1 MFYMTKSNFWIASI
15 AGPHWGLDA
24 LSSHSQMFAAAVDP
38 DTNAESHFP
47 AVSLPRNKSCEEV
60 SHTVLEKMSTGV
72 YIVLLNLVFNDL
84 RCVSH
89 GYIIVQKPG
98 NSSAS

>member
-1 MFYMTKSNFWIASI
+1 MFSMTKSNFLIASI

-89 GYIIVQKPG
+89 GYIVQKPG